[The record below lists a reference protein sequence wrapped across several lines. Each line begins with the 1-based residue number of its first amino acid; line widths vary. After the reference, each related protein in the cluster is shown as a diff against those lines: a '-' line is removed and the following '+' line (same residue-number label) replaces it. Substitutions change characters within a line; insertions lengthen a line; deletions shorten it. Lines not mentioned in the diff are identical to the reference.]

1 MTMTIATTA
10 ATQPSAWRRCGVA
23 LVALLVATLLLYR
36 DTALDMVAVWS
47 RSETFAHAFLVP
59 PIVLWLVWRKRGALA
74 ALQPAPALSALPLL
88 GLAAAAWLLGELAS
102 VNVVKQFALV
112 TMLAAAVPLAAGW
125 QVARCLAFAL
135 AFMYF
140 AVPTGEFMVPRLME
154 WTADFTVMAL
164 HATGIPVFREG
175 LDFVIPS
182 GNWSVAEA
190 CSGVRYLIAS
200 FMVGVL
206 YAYINYRSLRR
217 RLVFVALSLL
227 VPIVANWLRAYII
240 VMLGHLSDNRIATG
254 VDHLIYGWVF
264 FGVVMMLLYWIGAR
278 WSEYDSP
285 ATPVA
290 ARHAGAGVAR
300 PPQPW
305 LGALIT
311 VALLA
316 LPQAAVTMVTH
327 AERPGTPLLELPGAL
342 ADDWQ
347 QARGSDWSPL
357 YVGAAAQARRSYA
370 SPTRSNGAVVDVEIF
385 YYRHQREGSKLVGS
399 DNALVRRAYDSW
411 TDVDTRI
418 AQVRLA
424 DGDRTL
430 PVQRT
435 LLRRSP
441 NASLHD
447 DSTLT
452 VWRSYWIDDT
462 LVADDIKAKL
472 HAALGRLAGRG
483 DDGAAIVL
491 SVQLP
496 AADAGRADRIL
507 EAFVQDN
514 LGQIEAA
521 LRRTRDR

>member
-1 MTMTIATTA
+1 MTMAIATAT
-10 ATQPSAWRRCGVA
+10 ATQPTAWRRCGMA
-23 LVALLVATLLLYR
+23 LVALLVAVLLLYR

-59 PIVLWLVWRKRGALA
+59 PIVLWLVWRRRDALS
-74 ALQPAPALSALPLL
+74 ALQPAPALSALLL
-88 GLAAAAWLLGELAS
+88 LALAAAAWLLGEMAS

-112 TMLAAAVPLAAGW
+112 TMLVATVPLTAGW

-135 AFMYF
+135 GFMYF

-164 HATGIPVFREG
+164 HASGIPVFREG

-190 CSGVRYLIAS
+190 CSGVRYLVAS

-217 RLVFVALSLL
+217 RLLFVALSLL

-254 VDHLIYGWVF
+254 VDHLVYGWVF

-278 WSEYDSP
+278 WSEHDS
-285 ATPVA
+285 ATAPVVS
-290 ARHAGAGVAR
+290 RSAGAGAAR
-300 PPQPW
+300 RPQPW
-305 LGALIT
+305 LGALIAA
-311 VALLA
+311 ALLA
-316 LPQAAVTMVTH
+316 LPQAAVTMVTQ
-327 AERPGTPLLELPGAL
+327 AERAGTPMLELPGTL
-342 ADDWQ
+342 AGDWQ
-347 QARGSDWSPL
+347 QAQASGWSPL
-357 YVGAAAQARRSYA
+357 YVGAAAQAKRSYA
-370 SPTRSNGAVVDVEIF
+370 SPTRSNGVAVDCEIF

-418 AQVRLA
+418 AQFRLPDA
-424 DGDRTL
+424 DRTL
-430 PVQRT
+430 AVQRT

-447 DSTLT
+447 DSMLT
-452 VWRSYWIDDT
+452 VWRSYWIDDK
-462 LVADDIKAKL
+462 LVADDLNAKL
-472 HAALGRLAGRG
+472 HAALGRLTGRG

-496 AADAGRADRIL
+496 AADAGHADRIL